1 LTNSRSSSVTKTIT
15 VFGSSAPI
23 EGSYEYRIAF
33 ECGKALAKAGFS
45 ICNGGYAGTMEACA
59 RGARESGGAT
69 IGVTVG
75 DWSRKPNQWIQQE
88 VKAATLIERL
98 MKLVELGD
106 AYVILPGGTG
116 TLLEFAYVLEYI
128 NKELMDRKP
137 IVLVGD
143 FWGGVLETLR
153 KESGSTGN
161 LDATKL
167 VHVVGDAT
175 ELVNFLRRE
184 LKP

>member
-1 LTNSRSSSVTKTIT
+1 MTKIVT

-23 EGSYEYRIAF
+23 EGSSEYRIAY
-33 ECGKALAKAGFS
+33 ECGKALAQAGFS
-45 ICNGGYAGTMEACA
+45 VCNGGYAGIMEASA
-59 RGARESGGAT
+59 KGSRDSGGAT

-75 DWSRKPNQWIQQE
+75 NWSRKPNQWIQQE
-88 VKAATLIERL
+88 IKAQTLIERL
-98 MKLVELGD
+98 MRLVELGD

-128 NKELMDRKP
+128 NKGLMDWKP
-137 IVLVGD
+137 IVLVGS
-143 FWGGVLETLR
+143 FWRGILETLR
-153 KESGSTGN
+153 KESVSTGN
-161 LDATKL
+161 LNGTKL

-175 ELVNFLRRE
+175 ELVDFLRRE